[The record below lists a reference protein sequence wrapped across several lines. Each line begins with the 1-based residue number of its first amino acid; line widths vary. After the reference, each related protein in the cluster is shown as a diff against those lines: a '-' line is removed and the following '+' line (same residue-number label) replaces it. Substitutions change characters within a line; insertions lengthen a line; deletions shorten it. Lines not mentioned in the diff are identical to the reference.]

1 MAYEMFDRMQEVCDQ
16 VRSDLMKRL
25 VKDPDP
31 VELLE
36 NGFLFEII
44 TRVPDANW
52 ISALKEKLIQ
62 YDKETN
68 YGTTNSSPMVEK
80 RSSNE

>member
-44 TRVPDANW
+44 TRVADANW

-68 YGTTNSSPMVEK
+68 YEQ
-80 RSSNE
+80 

>member
-68 YGTTNSSPMVEK
+68 YEQ
-80 RSSNE
+80 

>member
-1 MAYEMFDRMQEVCDQ
+1 MAYEMFDRMQEACDH

-31 VELLE
+31 VELME

-52 ISALKEKLIQ
+52 ISALREKLIQ
-62 YDKETN
+62 YDKETA
-68 YGTTNSSPMVEK
+68 YSDI
-80 RSSNE
+80 